1 MAKISSDEFSNV
13 IKHPRE
19 LKPHPLN
26 IEIYGEENVDADLV
40 KSIKLKGILEPLVIK
55 EDNTILSGHR
65 RWKAAKSL
73 KLDKLPCRII
83 TFSDP
88 LEEMDALIEFNRQ
101 RKKTVS
107 QMMREGDKIAWIEK
121 QLAKQR
127 QEATRAKPGER
138 ADKRGAHLGTTLP
151 KGKSREKV
159 AKRIGMS
166 RGSMLRVTQI
176 WKKAKAGDAMA
187 IDLMKELD
195 AGTKTI
201 NAAYLENKK
210 AEDEAAEKIP
220 VAANNVFGN
229 TCELVSLAADK
240 FRLPLNKRNKSDGI
254 AFMKKLPAASIPCAF
269 FDPQYRGVLDALS
282 YGNEGDRQKD
292 RVELSQMT
300 DKAINGFCREIY
312 RVLIPSGHLFLWM
325 DKYHVAEGTAAWFE
339 GTGMKA
345 VDLITWNKERFGMGF
360 RTRRVAEY
368 LLVLQKPPTRAKGV
382 WCVHTIRDVWSEKTN
397 GEGGKHPH
405 KKPIELQA
413 ELIKA
418 VTRVNDV
425 ILDPAAGSF
434 SVMISANKVKRNFI
448 GCDIEG

>member
-1 MAKISSDEFSNV
+1 
-13 IKHPRE
+13 
-19 LKPHPLN
+19 
-26 IEIYGEENVDADLV
+26 
-40 KSIKLKGILEPLVIK
+40 
-55 EDNTILSGHR
+55 
-65 RWKAAKSL
+65 
-73 KLDKLPCRII
+73 
-83 TFSDP
+83 
-88 LEEMDALIEFNRQ
+88 
-101 RKKTVS
+101 
-107 QMMREGDKIAWIEK
+107 
-121 QLAKQR
+121 
-127 QEATRAKPGER
+127 
-138 ADKRGAHLGTTLP
+138 
-151 KGKSREKV
+151 
-159 AKRIGMS
+159 
-166 RGSMLRVTQI
+166 MLRVTQI
-176 WKKAKAGDAMA
+176 WKKAKAGDEMA
-187 IDLMKELD
+187 IELMKKLD
-195 AGTKTI
+195 IGAITI

-312 RVLIPSGHLFLWM
+312 RVLIPSGHLFLWT